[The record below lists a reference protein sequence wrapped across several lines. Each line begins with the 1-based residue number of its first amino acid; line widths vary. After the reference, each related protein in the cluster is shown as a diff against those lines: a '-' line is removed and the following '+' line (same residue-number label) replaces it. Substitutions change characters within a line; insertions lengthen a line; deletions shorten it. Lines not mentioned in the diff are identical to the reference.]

1 MGWPDMKNNCR
12 MTLGILLLFTALPVS
27 AGVYFW
33 TDENGVKHYSNV
45 APSESDQ
52 EVQQLEEIPPN
63 ATDSGVPTDPM
74 YTEPARPAA
83 AEGNASGEESA
94 GPNPEPENESAKE
107 GGRGTSPEAEAGPS
121 RVPTDQNEIVES
133 EKSVVGELQRQ
144 LEQNASQR
152 NEFIEKER
160 QRLTR
165 ALEQLQKTPLSE
177 FGSQKNKNRAMGY
190 YRYRLQALENSPDS
204 YFSYADSDTD

>member
-1 MGWPDMKNNCR
+1 MKNICR
-12 MTLGILLLFTALPVS
+12 KTLGILLLFTAVPVS

-52 EVQQLEEIPPN
+52 EVQRLEEIPPN
-63 ATDSGVPTDPM
+63 ATDSGVPADSVN
-74 YTEPARPAA
+74 TEPARPAEGDA
-83 AEGNASGEESA
+83 AGEESA
-94 GPNPEPENESAKE
+94 GSNPEPEKKSTEE
-107 GGRGTSPEAEAGPS
+107 GNRGSSPEAETGPS

-133 EKSVVGELQRQ
+133 EKSVVRELQRQ
-144 LEQNASQR
+144 LEQDASQR

-160 QRLTR
+160 QRLIR

-190 YRYRLQALENSPDS
+190 YRYRLEALENSPDS

>member
-1 MGWPDMKNNCR
+1 

-52 EVQQLEEIPPN
+52 KVQRLEEIPPN
-63 ATDSGVPTDPM
+63 ATDSGVPTEPV

-83 AEGNASGEESA
+83 ADENASGEESA

-121 RVPTDQNEIVES
+121 PVPTDQNEIVES
-133 EKSVVGELQRQ
+133 EKSVVRELQRQ

-177 FGSQKNKNRAMGY
+177 FGSLKNKNRAMGY
-190 YRYRLQALENSPDS
+190 YRYRLEALENSPDS